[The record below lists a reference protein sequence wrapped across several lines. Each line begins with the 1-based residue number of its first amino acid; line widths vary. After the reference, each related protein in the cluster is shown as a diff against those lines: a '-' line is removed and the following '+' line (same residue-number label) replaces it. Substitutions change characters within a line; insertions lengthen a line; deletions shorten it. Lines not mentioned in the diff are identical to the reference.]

1 MTAPTPGPLG
11 SLGGD
16 LRPKIQR
23 GVQVVA
29 GRSLNRASV
38 ATLRLGLPVPPY
50 APDRALVLETF
61 GRKTGKR
68 RLTPMGC
75 LRDGDR
81 LLVVSE
87 HGRHSDW
94 LRNALAASGVRL
106 WLAGRPYRAQVEVLD
121 GADPE
126 ELLQRMGNKVH
137 AAMIHA
143 MAHDPCV
150 VSFALGSAGDAAG
163 DS

>member
-1 MTAPTPGPLG
+1 VNLPVPRPLG
-11 SLGGD
+11 SLGED
-16 LRPKIQR
+16 LKPRIQR
-23 GVQVVA
+23 GVQLVA
-29 GRSLNRASV
+29 GRSLNRAAV

-75 LRDGDR
+75 LREGDQ

-87 HGRHSDW
+87 HGRRADW
-94 LRNALAASGVRL
+94 LRNALALPHVRL
-106 WLAGRPYRAQVEVLD
+106 WLAGKPYQAHVQVLD
-121 GADPE
+121 SADPE
-126 ELLQRMGNKVH
+126 VLLARMGNKLH
-137 AAMIHA
+137 AATIHA

-150 VSFALGSAGDAAG
+150 VSFDLLT
-163 DS
+163 